1 MPPDRALLRC
11 FLGGVRDEAVLD
23 LSDEEALA
31 LVQRELQSILG
42 LSAVPRAAKVFRWR
56 KAMAQYTV
64 GHGERLRVIEESLRR
79 HPGLFLA
86 GNGYRGIGV
95 PDCIRSGREA
105 AEACVQ
111 FLQAGGG

>member
-56 KAMAQYTV
+56 KAMAQYAV
-64 GHGERLRVIEESLRR
+64 GEGARLRVVGGSVRR
-79 HPGLFLA
+79 HPGLCLA
-86 GNGYRGIGV
+86 GNGYRGFGV